1 MVDIKTPKLSTE
13 AITKDLKSWPKYF
26 RQTVVFLLNSTLR
39 ENFNFSILQEFF
51 VSIDKISILVA
62 RLSTRL

>member
-1 MVDIKTPKLSTE
+1 MVDIKTPKLNTE
-13 AITKDLKSWPKYF
+13 AIAKDLKSSPKYF